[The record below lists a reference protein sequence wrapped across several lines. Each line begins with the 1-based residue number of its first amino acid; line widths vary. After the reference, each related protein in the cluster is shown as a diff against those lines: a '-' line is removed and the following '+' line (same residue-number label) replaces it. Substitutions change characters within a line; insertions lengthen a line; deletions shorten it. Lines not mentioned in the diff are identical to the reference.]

1 MRTETLGDLPSDS
14 KTGKTRAQDVSVWV
28 PRCVMCG
35 RWSLLQEELIQL
47 SEGGGQAEMM
57 GGERGELGEALTGG
71 LVFV

>member
-1 MRTETLGDLPSDS
+1 M
-14 KTGKTRAQDVSVWV
+14 
-28 PRCVMCG
+28 MCG